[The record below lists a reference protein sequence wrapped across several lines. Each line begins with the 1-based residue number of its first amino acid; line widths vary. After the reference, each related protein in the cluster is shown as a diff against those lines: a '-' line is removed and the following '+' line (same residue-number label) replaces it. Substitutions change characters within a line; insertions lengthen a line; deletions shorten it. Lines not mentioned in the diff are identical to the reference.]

1 LRQRHLLSRFG
12 GQLPHGA
19 PNFRHGLTGR
29 GDWRIAASSE
39 PCQASHLIENRMPA
53 GQRLV
58 APDPIHAVIVAARPR
73 RERKRRRVA
82 TVVPAARPMVDPVAA
97 DRRRTSFQR
106 RELRDKSRVVEQ
118 TRGGNT
124 VFATRKNRAVA
135 FVKVDG
141 QLFTVQRSGPPAN
154 AVCRKG
160 TPYRER
166 WVGQGT
172 VIYIDQRATRSGA
185 ESCWYNGTMRVV
197 VGERSMLTP
206 IGGACGC

>member
-1 LRQRHLLSRFG
+1 MKLSLGLAEGAGMPRALAIVGLASMVFSPLSVWSDSTAPASPRSVTLGHILEDDLRS
-12 GQLPHGA
+12 LPYECECE
-19 PNFRHGLTGR
+19 FF
-29 GDWRIAASSE
+29 
-39 PCQASHLIENRMPA
+39 A
-53 GQRLV
+53 G
-58 APDPIHAVIVAARPR
+58 P
-73 RERKRRRVA
+73 
-82 TVVPAARPMVDPVAA
+82 
-97 DRRRTSFQR
+97 
-106 RELRDKSRVVEQ
+106 